1 MEELGIA
8 RLSLEDTPASV
19 LPPRR
24 PAFGHAGDEALAAE
38 VYERMLEREL
48 EVRTWVPCGGYWS
61 ANGLL
66 DRRDKVVDWLYG
78 ATEALNMDAFV
89 LHLAVHYMDWT
100 MLAVSVA
107 AADMQLL
114 AMVCAY
120 AAAKFHG
127 PEHVVPCLKLVQEL
141 ARAEGPEGAE
151 QVKAMELKVLFALEW
166 RLNAVTAL
174 HIADHHLALGAIVPA
189 DECGAADRR
198 QLATKLR
205 QFTDFFLLQTLYDH
219 RFLQSRASHR
229 CAARPRS
236 PRRGTRS
243 ACRPGQRRC
252 RRAPATARA
261 RSAAWRR
268 TSWTTRS
275 RASRTSLRRSRR
287 AGRCCRRRRPTR
299 SATSRRRSARS
310 KPREQRHPRW
320 MLWTPKA
327 PQSEQNAHLLCRH
340 KHHNAHPHRPSHPQN
355 LPLCVCRFRGAAT
368 ARG

>member
-1 MEELGIA
+1 MESSPRSPRSSRELADGGSSRELAEIAELGIA

-219 RFLQSRASHR
+219 RFLQSRAS
-229 CAARPRS
+229 
-236 PRRGTRS
+236 
-243 ACRPGQRRC
+243 
-252 RRAPATARA
+252 
-261 RSAAWRR
+261 
-268 TSWTTRS
+268 
-275 RASRTSLRRSRR
+275 L
-287 AGRCCRRRRPTR
+287 
-299 SATSRRRSARS
+299 
-310 KPREQRHPRW
+310 
-320 MLWTPKA
+320 
-327 PQSEQNAHLLCRH
+327 
-340 KHHNAHPHRPSHPQN
+340 
-355 LPLCVCRFRGAAT
+355 RGAAAIAAARHTVGLQAWPT
-368 ARG
+368 ALQTRSGYGTREVCRVAQDILDYTQSRFPDQFEKVEARWSVLQTSSSDSECDESPPVSPLKAPGAEASAMDAVDSKGPAE